1 MHLDRLLLAD
11 WLPLEG
17 IMGLAIYGVSS
28 CAVAV
33 ALYLLIE
40 RPFLRFRERV
50 LPGRSARG
58 PFSPRVVWQES
69 P

>member
-1 MHLDRLLLAD
+1 
-11 WLPLEG
+11 
-17 IMGLAIYGVSS
+17 MGLAIYGVSS